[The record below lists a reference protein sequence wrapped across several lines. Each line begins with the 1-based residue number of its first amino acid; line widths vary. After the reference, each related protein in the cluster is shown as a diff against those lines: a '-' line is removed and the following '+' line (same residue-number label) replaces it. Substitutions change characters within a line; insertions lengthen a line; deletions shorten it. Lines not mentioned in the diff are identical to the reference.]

1 MSGAFD
7 GNGWTPEQ
15 VQTGARRLPDQWTIR
30 LLYPSIPAGLSANH
44 RPHHMAKHRA
54 VKAIREEVMLKV
66 RQARVPALERCRVEL
81 IWFVTS
87 HRTRDEDNLA
97 PFAKA
102 IYDGI
107 GSNKGISARIVDDD
121 SPEFMEK
128 VTPRIEH
135 MPGGEAHFAVIIT
148 DLGDAL

>member
-1 MSGAFD
+1 MSFD
-7 GNGWTPEQ
+7 GNGYVPEQ

-30 LLYPSIPAGLSANH
+30 LLYPRPPFGLSAND
-44 RPHHMAKHRA
+44 RPHHMVKSRA
-54 VKAIREEVMLKV
+54 IKAMREEVMFKV
-66 RQARVPALERCRVEL
+66 RQARVPALERCRVDL
-81 IWFVTS
+81 VWYVAD

-97 PFAKA
+97 PMAKA

-128 VTPRIEH
+128 TAPVIEY
-135 MPGGEAHFAVIIT
+135 MAGGEPHFAVIIT
-148 DLGDAL
+148 DLGSAL